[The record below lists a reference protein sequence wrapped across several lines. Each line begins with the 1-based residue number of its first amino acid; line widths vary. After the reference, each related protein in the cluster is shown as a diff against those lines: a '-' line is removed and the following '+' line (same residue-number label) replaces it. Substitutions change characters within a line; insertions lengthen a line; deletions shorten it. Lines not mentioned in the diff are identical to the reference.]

1 MSPRDEPG
9 RAMGYPRPR
18 LEGYGRVP
26 LSPGHWGPLCGAVG
40 ISGEV
45 RSR

>member
-9 RAMGYPRPR
+9 RAMGYPRPW
-18 LEGYGRVP
+18 LDEYGRFP
-26 LSPGHWGPLCGAVG
+26 LSPGHRGPLCGAVG
-40 ISGEV
+40 ILGEV

>member
-9 RAMGYPRPR
+9 RAMGYPC
-18 LEGYGRVP
+18 LWLNEYGRFP
-26 LSPGHWGPLCGAVG
+26 LSPGHRGPLCGAVG
-40 ISGEV
+40 IFGEV